1 MLLFK
6 RLICAPHC
14 VLHSFIFIFSF
25 FIFHFFGRA
34 PRRKRLR
41 VGLSALTRRIPA
53 DVCALPTRFP
63 RFILNFSFFILF
75 CVSYPLL
82 SLTHPNAHAY
92 PVPTIHD
99 QQCGANCLINIRA
112 ITLYGAITRIAPTLL
127 CFAQTLTKRFN
138 AYTLHKNLHF

>member
-25 FIFHFFGRA
+25 FIFNFLGVPLAASGFGSGYPLLLAAYRQMVVLCLLA
-34 PRRKRLR
+34 
-41 VGLSALTRRIPA
+41 S
-53 DVCALPTRFP
+53 P

-82 SLTHPNAHAY
+82 SLTHPNA
-92 PVPTIHD
+92 
-99 QQCGANCLINIRA
+99 
-112 ITLYGAITRIAPTLL
+112 
-127 CFAQTLTKRFN
+127 
-138 AYTLHKNLHF
+138 

>member
-63 RFILNFSFFILF
+63 RFILNFSFFILL

-82 SLTHPNAHAY
+82 SLTHPNAHASARTDNSR
-92 PVPTIHD
+92 PAVRSKLSHQHHSITHD
-99 QQCGANCLINIRA
+99 VGANLVFALII
-112 ITLYGAITRIAPTLL
+112 IV
-127 CFAQTLTKRFN
+127 FALFCVSP
-138 AYTLHKNLHF
+138 